1 MTTSIER
8 EDYDFES
15 GIYRPEITY
24 GTHAYNVDPRQMENF
39 MKTDLGFRA
48 HPISQVDAIHTVY
61 EIDGVVRAKIT
72 TDTFRKEKSKHWEK
86 VHEETK
92 QWSWIE
98 GGVTGLL
105 LAGTI
110 ATGILSA
117 PMVAAALGAATI
129 GGIILTAYSIS
140 NVYEATRQID
150 GWKSSPLK
158 KLAHERVRAY
168 DRGFAY
174 VYEHNLKLYPD
185 DLKLSG
191 PSSHTAVLVPAEVLF
206 LYDRYFKQF
215 CDPLLTTREPTT
227 SQGKKEWLDQFT
239 HLNPVSQHALSYAH
253 DGHMPIPEK
262 YLRVSY
268 DYEVLHAQLT
278 DLRTE
283 FNKLRDRRCDETRGI
298 IHQIESHRELAMIPF
313 KGMLAYWENQAIVI
327 RDSKLSHAKTVEEVE
342 EIHGEYRSEIN
353 KYHAYYLAA
362 IVPVNMYYDTQVNR
376 ARASLENILE
386 EIDRTEATS
395 HAPYFNYAKGLLNYA
410 WQVKNTP
417 HFVYQPQ
424 PFTPD
429 AVFQI
434 PAPSAPPMEEINF
447 MEDALHQRPQGMGDT
462 EYVEYVRF
470 VSYRPHQKTGT

>member
-1 MTTSIER
+1 MTSSIER

-15 GIYRPEITY
+15 AVYRPEITY

-72 TDTFRKEKSKHWEK
+72 SDAFRKEKAKHWEK
-86 VHEETK
+86 VHEDTK
-92 QWSWIE
+92 QWSWVE
-98 GGVTGLL
+98 GGMTGLL

-110 ATGILSA
+110 ATGILSS
-117 PMVAAALGAATI
+117 PLVATALGVATVA
-129 GGIILTAYSIS
+129 GLILTTYSIS
-140 NVYEATRQID
+140 NTYEASRQID

-168 DRGFAY
+168 REGFAY
-174 VYEHNLKLYPD
+174 VYNHDLKLYPD

-206 LYDRYFKQF
+206 LFDRYFKQF
-215 CDPLLTTREPTT
+215 CEPLLTTREPTT
-227 SQGKKEWLDQFT
+227 DQGKKEWLDQFT
-239 HLNPVSQHALSYAH
+239 HLNPVSQNALSYAH

-268 DYEVLHAQLT
+268 DYEVLHSQLT

-283 FNKLRDRRCDETRGI
+283 FNKLRDQRCDETRNI
-298 IHQIESHRELAMIPF
+298 IRQIEYNRELALIPF
-313 KGMLAYWENQAIVI
+313 KATLAYWENQALTE
-327 RDSKLSHAKTVEEVE
+327 RDTKLRQAESVEDVE
-342 EIHGEYRSEIN
+342 EIQEAYRSEMR
-353 KYHAYYLAA
+353 KYQVYYLAA
-362 IVPVNMYYDTQVNR
+362 IVPVNLYYDNQVNQ
-376 ARASLENILE
+376 ARSSLERILE
-386 EIDRTEATS
+386 EINRNEANS
-395 HAPYFNYAKGLLNYA
+395 HAPYFNYAKELLNYA

-434 PAPSAPPMEEINF
+434 PTPSAPPPEEINF
-447 MEDALHQRPQGMGDT
+447 MEDALHQRPPGMGDA

-470 VSYRPHQKTGT
+470 VSHRPAQKTGT